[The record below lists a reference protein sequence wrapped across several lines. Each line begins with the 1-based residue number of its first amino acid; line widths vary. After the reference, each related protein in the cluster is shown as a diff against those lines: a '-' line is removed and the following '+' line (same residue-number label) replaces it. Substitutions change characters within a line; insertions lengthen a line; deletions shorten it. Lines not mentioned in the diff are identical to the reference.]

1 MQLGNVGIRN
11 ILLHKYVTNGMP
23 FRTQKESVCVRH
35 GQSWDLHTS
44 MLSDDPGLES
54 VDVFWEYECVSVC
67 VCVRKSASLAL
78 LMLHLC

>member
-1 MQLGNVGIRN
+1 
-11 ILLHKYVTNGMP
+11 
-23 FRTQKESVCVRH
+23 
-35 GQSWDLHTS
+35 

-54 VDVFWEYECVSVC
+54 VDVFWEHECVSVG